1 MVPLKEAH
9 SQFCG
14 YSIVTLRHAV
24 PDGLATVDSALI
36 KKFFSHVLEME
47 KAYRGEEV
55 DTSTSKTVARLM
67 KTLFASHRRVLSTGN

>member
-1 MVPLKEAH
+1 MFVAIQLLPCH
-9 SQFCG
+9 SKRHTRSVCG

-55 DTSTSKTVARLM
+55 DTSTSKTVA
-67 KTLFASHRRVLSTGN
+67 A